1 MGNLENDTK
10 NCVVWFGA
18 EKKGVNRV
26 DPEQIVLL
34 KKKEDLF
41 ARVGVD
47 TAENESSKV

>member
-1 MGNLENDTK
+1 MGNVENDTK

-34 KKKEDLF
+34 KKGGFDCKI
-41 ARVGVD
+41 RR
-47 TAENESSKV
+47 